1 MAPVMNPAD
10 RNRFPEVEVDVGS
23 AYECI
28 QMLYAICSTD
38 KHPDYEVG
46 DEWLRQIRERISP
59 ELQAAIEYIAGNLQ
73 DSEIWCYLT
82 GIAYD
87 ADSPRDVPALIAH
100 IEAMDAS
107 ELRLYMLGYYSHSMR
122 KSTSP
127 EVILRAAEGDKVA
140 QKQFLKT
147 MKPGDTKLQRVVR
160 RLLVLDAASLK
171 SSVLEVL
178 RRLYDEIF
186 REQESQ
192 ILPILRRD
200 ADAKCALKN
209 SVAPG
214 RFIEMAT
221 NGFEYIPEPF
231 TRAVV
236 LVPSFIMRPYV
247 CDIEHYNVTIFVYPV
262 ADESL
267 VEDSSAPPQRLVRL
281 YKALADERRLRILKK
296 LATQAY
302 SLQEMAD
309 EMGVAKTT
317 LHHHFVV
324 LRSSGL
330 VRLRTS
336 DHRYRLRDE
345 TLIDVSDLL
354 EAYLKRERLE

>member
-1 MAPVMNPAD
+1 MPIMNPTE
-10 RNRFPEVEVDVGS
+10 RNRFPEVEVDVGL
-23 AYECI
+23 AYECM
-28 QMLYAICSTD
+28 QMLCAVCGAD
-38 KHPDYEVG
+38 EHKDYEVEN
-46 DEWLRQIRERISP
+46 EWLEQIRERISP
-59 ELQAAIEYIAGNLQ
+59 ELRRAIEYVSGSLQ
-73 DSEIWCYLT
+73 DNDIWCDLT

-87 ADSPRDVPALIAH
+87 CEAPRDVPTLIAH
-100 IEAMDAS
+100 IEAMDAL
-107 ELRLYMLGYYSHSMR
+107 ELHLYMLGYYSHSIG
-122 KSTSP
+122 KFTSS
-127 EVILRAAEGDKVA
+127 EVALRAAKGDKDA
-140 QKQFLKT
+140 QKQFLRAVKL
-147 MKPGDTKLQRVVR
+147 GDVKRLRSTR
-160 RLLVLDAASLK
+160 RLLTLDAASLK

-178 RRLYDEIF
+178 RRWYDEIF
-186 REQESQ
+186 REQEAQ
-192 ILPILRRD
+192 ILPILQRD
-200 ADAKCALKN
+200 ADTKCELKS

-214 RFIEMAT
+214 RFIELAT

-236 LVPSFIMRPYV
+236 LVPSFVMRPYV
-247 CDIEHYNVTIFVYPV
+247 CDIEHHNVTIFVYPV

-296 LATQAY
+296 LAAQAY

-317 LHHHFVV
+317 LHHHFVI

-336 DHRYRLRDE
+336 DHRYRLREE
-345 TLIDVSDLL
+345 TFSDVSDLL
-354 EAYLKRERLE
+354 EAYLKQERSL